1 MNWNKR
7 NNRIAMVDG
16 TRIDDRNDIITRSS
30 FRNLSPGITGKNS
43 REGAPDISNYG
54 VPIEVQRQ
62 LGIEDV

>member
-1 MNWNKR
+1 
-7 NNRIAMVDG
+7 MVDG